1 MRSLFQ
7 FFFTRLGISLILVFL
22 AVGMLHAE
30 KRNDTAIKQLLSEQD
45 FLNIIRAYHPVVK
58 QAGYRVQRANAAITQ
73 AQGDFDP
80 FLSVDFDRKR
90 FDGTLYYSYYQ
101 PQLTIPT
108 WYGIELY
115 AGAEEIIGS
124 RINSESTIGQT
135 SYIGVSVPVLK
146 DLLLD
151 KRRAVLKQAKI
162 FSRQV
167 TAERTLI
174 LNDLFFDGISAY
186 WNWVREYEV
195 LQVIKNLVKVN
206 ESRFRFVVI
215 EYQQGSRPAI
225 DTSEALVQLQ
235 SFLLMEKEAQ
245 LRFQNAALE
254 LSNYLW
260 LENET
265 AYVLPESVAPDSL
278 WKIKM
283 GSLPVPVLDSVL
295 LDARLQHPKLQAYN
309 FKIDWLRI
317 EQQLKFQSILPKLDV
332 KANLLNKGY
341 NVLSK
346 VNTSFLENNY
356 KYGISFSLPLR
367 LSEGR
372 GAYRQAKL
380 KIAETTL
387 DQKME
392 QWQIENKVK
401 SYFNEVMSLR
411 QQVQLSEK
419 MVKNNER
426 LLRGEETR
434 FGIGESTLF
443 ILNTRENKALESLQK
458 LMELKTKFYRNLA
471 GLQWAAGALK

>member
-1 MRSLFQ
+1 MKSIFH
-7 FFFTRLGISLILVFL
+7 FFFTRLGISLIFVLL
-22 AVGMLHAE
+22 AVGNLYGE
-30 KRNDTAIKQLLSEQD
+30 KGSDTAMKQILSEQD
-45 FLNIIRAYHPVVK
+45 FLNIVRAYHPVVK
-58 QAGYRVQRANAAITQ
+58 QAGYRVQRATAAITQ

-80 FLSVDFDRKR
+80 LLSVDFNRKR
-90 FDGTLYYSYYQ
+90 FDGTVYYSYYQ

-135 SYIGVSVPVLK
+135 SYIGVSVAVLK

-174 LNDLFFDGISAY
+174 LNDLFFDGITAY
-186 WNWVREYEV
+186 WNWVREFEV
-195 LQVIKNLVKVN
+195 LEVIKSIVKAN
-206 ESRFRFVVI
+206 ESRFRYVVI
-215 EYQQGSRPAI
+215 EYQQGNRPAI

-235 SFLLMEKEAQ
+235 TFLLMEQEAR
-245 LRFQNAALE
+245 LRFQNATLE

-265 AYVLPESVAPDSL
+265 PYVLPESVTPDSL
-278 WKIKM
+278 WKMKM

-295 LDARLQHPKLQAYN
+295 LTVRFQHPKLQAYN

-317 EQQLKFQSILPKLDV
+317 EQQLKFQNILPKLDV

-341 NVLSK
+341 NVFSK
-346 VNTSFLENNY
+346 VNTTFLENNY
-356 KYGISFSLPLR
+356 KYGISFSMPLR

-380 KIAETTL
+380 KLAETTL
-387 DQKME
+387 DQKIE
-392 QWQIENKVK
+392 QWQIEIKVK
-401 SYFNEVMSLR
+401 SYFNEVLSLR
-411 QQVQLSEK
+411 QQVLLSEK

-458 LMELKTKFYRNLA
+458 LMELKTKFYKNLA
-471 GLQWAAGALK
+471 GLQWAAGALR

>member
-1 MRSLFQ
+1 MKSKFQ
-7 FFFTRLGISLILVFL
+7 YFLKRVGISLIFFFHAL
-22 AVGMLHAE
+22 GILHAE
-30 KRNDTAIKQLLSEQD
+30 KGSDTAIKQLLSEQD
-45 FLNIIRAYHPVVK
+45 FLNIVRAYHPVVK
-58 QAGYRVQRANAAITQ
+58 QAGYRVQRATAAFTQ

-80 FLSVDFDRKR
+80 LLSVDFDRKR

-124 RINSESTIGQT
+124 RINSESTFGQT

-174 LNDLFFDGISAY
+174 LNDLFFDGITSY
-186 WNWVREYEV
+186 WNWVRDYEV
-195 LQVIKNLVKVN
+195 LEVIKNMVKVN

-215 EYQQGSRPAI
+215 EYQQGNRPAI

-235 SFLLMEKEAQ
+235 SFQLLEKEAQ
-245 LRFQNAALE
+245 LRFQNAALD

-265 AYVLPESVAPDSL
+265 PYELPESIAPDSL
-278 WKIKM
+278 WKTKVV
-283 GSLPVPVLDSVL
+283 SLPVPLLDSIL
-295 LDARLQHPKLQAYN
+295 LATRFQHPKLQAYD

-341 NVLSK
+341 NVFSK
-346 VNTSFLENNY
+346 VNTTFLENNY
-356 KYGISFSLPLR
+356 KYGISFSMPLR

-372 GAYRQAKL
+372 GAYRQTKL

-387 DQKME
+387 DQKVE

-401 SYFNEVMSLR
+401 SYFNEVLSLR
-411 QQVQLSEK
+411 QQVLISEK
-419 MVKNNER
+419 MVKNNDR

-434 FGIGESTLF
+434 FRIGESTLF
-443 ILNTRENKALESLQK
+443 ILNTRENKTLESLQK
-458 LMELKTKFYRNLA
+458 LMELTTKFYKNLA
-471 GLQWAAGALK
+471 GLQWAAGALR